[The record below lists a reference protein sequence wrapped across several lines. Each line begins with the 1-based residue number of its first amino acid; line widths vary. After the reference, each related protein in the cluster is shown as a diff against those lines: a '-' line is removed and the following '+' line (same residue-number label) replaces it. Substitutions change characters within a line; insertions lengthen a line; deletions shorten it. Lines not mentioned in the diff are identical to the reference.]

1 MVAPA
6 DQELIDAA
14 RQIIG
19 LRYKLDQHVVG
30 CALRTRSGRIHVGV
44 HVECYVGRVTICAEA
59 VAIGRA
65 ITEGDAD
72 IDTIVA
78 VRQASAEDRQP
89 DVVAPC
95 GMCREMISDYAP
107 ECRVIVPGPG
117 EPTLTS
123 IKALL
128 PEKYLRQQGQESG

>member
-1 MVAPA
+1 MVAAA

-19 LRYKLDQHVVG
+19 LRYRPDQHVVG

-65 ITEGDAD
+65 ITDGDAD

-89 DVVAPC
+89 EVVAPC
-95 GMCREMISDYAP
+95 RMCREMISDYAP
-107 ECRVIVPGPG
+107 ECRVIVPATGAPA
-117 EPTLTS
+117 LTS
-123 IKALL
+123 VKALL

>member
-19 LRYKLDQHVVG
+19 LRYKRDQHVVG